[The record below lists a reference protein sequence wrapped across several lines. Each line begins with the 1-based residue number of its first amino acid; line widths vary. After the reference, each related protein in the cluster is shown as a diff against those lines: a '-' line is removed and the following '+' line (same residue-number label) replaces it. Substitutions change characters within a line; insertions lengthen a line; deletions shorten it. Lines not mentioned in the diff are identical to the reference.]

1 MGTPNP
7 VGVGT
12 TLITPPSIFYEPQE
26 NRIQPDIP
34 VKMLLVVVETD
45 EGINGIGTIGYAWGG
60 QEHIIE
66 NHLKCLLLNQN
77 PFD

>member
-45 EGINGIGTIGYAWGG
+45 EGINGIGTIGYA
-60 QEHIIE
+60 
-66 NHLKCLLLNQN
+66 
-77 PFD
+77 